1 MEENKENRVKEALK
15 SVVELTI
22 VAAVTFVVFTYI
34 VKPIS
39 IEGSSMRP
47 TVSDKDLAVVDAI
60 GLKQNGVA
68 RFDVVIV
75 DSDRLQDHLIKRVIG
90 LPGETI
96 EYKDDKLY
104 VNGVYVEETF
114 LDKAFMETS
123 KQESGKEQF
132 TADFKIT
139 LLADEYFVMGDNRLH
154 SEDSRALG
162 PFRLDEFAGKNGFVI
177 FPFSHFG
184 WINHQ

>member
-1 MEENKENRVKEALK
+1 MEKETSRVKEVVK
-15 SVVELTI
+15 SVVELAL
-22 VAAVTFVVFTYI
+22 VASATFVIFTYI

-39 IEGSSMRP
+39 IEGSSMKP
-47 TVSDKDLAVVDAI
+47 TVIDKDLAVVDAI
-60 GLKQNGVA
+60 GLQQNGVK

-104 VNGVYVEETF
+104 VNDVYVEEPF
-114 LDKAFMETS
+114 LDKTFMEAS
-123 KQESGKEQF
+123 KMESKKDLF
-132 TADFKIT
+132 TNNFRIT
-139 LLADEYFVMGDNRLH
+139 LLDGEYFVMGDNRLH

-162 PFRLDEFAGKNGFVI
+162 AFRLDEFVGKNGFVI

-184 WINHQ
+184 WIK

>member
-1 MEENKENRVKEALK
+1 MEETKENKVKEALK
-15 SVVELTI
+15 NVLELALI
-22 VAAVTFVVFTYI
+22 AGVTFVVFTYI

-39 IEGSSMRP
+39 IEGSSMKP
-47 TVSDKDLAVVDAI
+47 TVSNKDLALVDAV
-60 GLKQNGVA
+60 GLSQNGVE
-68 RFDVVIV
+68 RFDVVII
-75 DSDRLQDHLIKRVIG
+75 DSNRLQNRLIKRVIG

-104 VNGVYVEETF
+104 INGVYTPETF
-114 LDKAFMETS
+114 LDTEFMENS
-123 KQESGKEQF
+123 KLTDNKDRF

-139 LLADEYFVMGDNRLH
+139 LMADEYFVMGDNRLH

-162 PFRLDEFAGKNGFVI
+162 AFKLDDFVGKNGFVI

-184 WINHQ
+184 WISHE